1 MLLGLFFGV
10 SAAFVFSATSL
21 LVKAQ
26 AARIDTLSFN
36 TFRILI
42 GAVFFFAL
50 LLIFGRLSQLTTLSA
65 STYLILA
72 LSVLTGFCIGDSV
85 YFWSL
90 TRIGASRAMP
100 LSGIYPLFTWLLA
113 VPLLGEKITL
123 PALLG
128 TVLIMFA
135 LLLLARG
142 TTDGQIIE
150 GPDEFIVTEID
161 HGASPERNLR
171 AKYIGI
177 SAALLAALMWAVST
191 ALLSLGMRQNMDT
204 VTIGTIR
211 LVLGGVIL
219 LPALYGIRKSHAW
232 QNYTARSLPALI
244 ALAIFSTGLGGL
256 LFIWA
261 VEYAGAARA
270 SLMITISPLVGVP
283 LSAFVL
289 KERVTRAVWLGTL
302 LAVGGVWLILL

>member
-10 SAAFVFSATSL
+10 SAAFVWSASSL

-36 TFRILI
+36 TFRILV
-42 GAVFFFAL
+42 GAIFFFAL
-50 LLIFGRLSQLTTLSA
+50 LVIFGRLSQLTTLSA
-65 STYLILA
+65 STYFILA

-113 VPLLGEKITL
+113 VPLLGEKISL

-128 TVLIMFA
+128 TALIMLA
-135 LLLLARG
+135 LFLLARG
-142 TTDGQIIE
+142 TAEGQTSE
-150 GPDEFIVTEID
+150 GPDEFIVTDNDVRAAAEQD
-161 HGASPERNLR
+161 AR

-177 SAALLAALMWAVST
+177 AAALFAALMWAVST
-191 ALLSLGMRQNMDT
+191 TLLSLGMRESADAI
-204 VTIGTIR
+204 VIGTIR
-211 LVLGGVIL
+211 LVAGGAIL
-219 LPALYGIRKSHAW
+219 LPALYFIRKWRAW
-232 QNYTARSLPALI
+232 QNFTARSLPALTT
-244 ALAIFSTGLGGL
+244 LAIFSTGLGGF

-261 VEYAGAARA
+261 IEYAGAARA
-270 SLMITISPLVGVP
+270 SLMITISPLLGVP